1 MKKAKKFGDCKI
13 CGKKKELT
21 FEHLPPKSSYN
32 SLPVK
37 VIDGLYLQGETK
49 KYKISQRGVGDYYL
63 CSSCNNY
70 TGANYVSDFNKVVKS
85 IGDYILIN
93 KINAQG
99 EIFVE
104 FNNTNP
110 IYFVKQIISILCCID
125 LDVERNIKLGFN
137 KYLLNKESIELNTSK
152 FDIELYWLSPSSVPM
167 YTAPLVIFMTENNKH
182 VSKMFSEFSFFPL
195 GIIFNLTPE
204 YKIGHGVSI
213 KNIFNFKNGDQV
225 FSLKLPFRKSPY
237 IDIAKLNN
245 IDL

>member
-1 MKKAKKFGDCKI
+1 
-13 CGKKKELT
+13 
-21 FEHLPPKSSYN
+21 
-32 SLPVK
+32 
-37 VIDGLYLQGETK
+37 
-49 KYKISQRGVGDYYL
+49 
-63 CSSCNNY
+63 
-70 TGANYVSDFNKVVKS
+70 
-85 IGDYILIN
+85 
-93 KINAQG
+93 
-99 EIFVE
+99 
-104 FNNTNP
+104 
-110 IYFVKQIISILCCID
+110 
-125 LDVERNIKLGFN
+125 
-137 KYLLNKESIELNTSK
+137 
-152 FDIELYWLSPSSVPM
+152 M